1 MRVRPAIVD
10 DVPLIFAFIQ
20 KKARFDRDI
29 GAYSGTLAVTE
40 EKLRKML
47 FGAHPFAYVIFAE
60 QCDRPIGFALY
71 GFRFS
76 SFVGQPS
83 LWLDDLYVDED
94 RRSDGAGAVL
104 MRHLAQV
111 ALSNDC
117 THLAWTADARN
128 IRGLRFYARLG
139 ATIAEQVGD
148 RCFLKWEPTK
158 AALI

>member
-29 GAYSGTLAVTE
+29 GAYDGTLAVTE
-40 EKLRKML
+40 DKLRRML
-47 FGAHPFAYVIFAE
+47 FGEHPFACVIFAE

-83 LWLDDLYVDED
+83 IWLDDLYVDAD
-94 RRSDGAGAVL
+94 RRSKGAGILL
-104 MRHLAQV
+104 MRYLAQV
-111 ALSNDC
+111 ALSHDC

-128 IRGLRFYARLG
+128 IRGLSFYARLG
-139 ATIAEQVGD
+139 STVTEQVGD

-158 AALI
+158 AALV

>member
-20 KKARFDRDI
+20 KKAHFDRDI
-29 GAYSGTLAVTE
+29 GAYGGTLAVTE
-40 EKLRKML
+40 EKLHRML
-47 FGAHPFAYVIFAE
+47 FGKNPFAYVILAE
-60 QCDRPIGFALY
+60 HCDRPIGFALY

-83 LWLDDLYVDED
+83 IWLDDLYVNED
-94 RRSDGAGAVL
+94 RRSEGAGEML
-104 MRHLAQV
+104 MRYLAQV

-128 IRGLRFYARLG
+128 IRGLGFYARLG
-139 ATIAEQVGD
+139 ATVTEQVGD
-148 RCFLKWEPTK
+148 HCLLKWEPTE
-158 AALI
+158 ATFS

>member
-1 MRVRPAIVD
+1 MRVRPALVD
-10 DVPLIFAFIQ
+10 DVPLIFAFIE
-20 KKARFDRDI
+20 KKACFDREI
-29 GAYSGTLAVTE
+29 GAYNGTLAVTE
-40 EKLRKML
+40 EKLRRML
-47 FGAHPFAYVIFAE
+47 FGKHPFAYVVFAE

-94 RRSDGAGAVL
+94 RRSEGAGGML
-104 MRHLAQV
+104 MRYLAQV

-128 IRGLRFYARLG
+128 IRGLGFYARLG
-139 ATIAEQVGD
+139 AMIAEQVGD
-148 RCFLKWEPTK
+148 RCFLKWELLE
-158 AALI
+158 AYSS

>member
-29 GAYSGTLAVTE
+29 GAYGGTLAVTE
-40 EKLRKML
+40 EKLRNML
-47 FGAHPFAYVIFAE
+47 FRDHPFAYVTFAE
-60 QCDRPIGFALY
+60 QCDRPIGFAFY

-83 LWLDDLYVDED
+83 IWLDDLYVDAD
-94 RRSDGAGAVL
+94 RRSEGAGILL
-104 MRHLAQV
+104 MRYLAQV
-111 ALSNDC
+111 ALSHDC

-128 IRGLRFYARLG
+128 IRGLSFYARLG
-139 ATIAEQVGD
+139 ATVTEQVGD
-148 RCFLKWEPTK
+148 RCFLRWEPIKTS
-158 AALI
+158 

>member
-1 MRVRPAIVD
+1 MRVRPAIVN

-40 EKLRKML
+40 EKLCNML
-47 FGAHPFAYVIFAE
+47 FGAHPFACVIFAE

-83 LWLDDLYVDED
+83 IWLDDLYVDED
-94 RRSDGAGAVL
+94 RRSEGAGAML
-104 MRHLAQV
+104 MHYLAQV
-111 ALSNDC
+111 SLTNDC

-128 IRGLRFYARLG
+128 IRGLGFYARLG
-139 ATIAEQVGD
+139 ATVTEQIGD
-148 RCFLKWEPTK
+148 RCFLRWEPTK
-158 AALI
+158 TALS

>member
-1 MRVRPAIVD
+1 MRVRLASVEN
-10 DVPLIFAFIQ
+10 VPLIFAFIQ

-47 FGAHPFAYVIFAE
+47 FRDHPFAYVLFAE
-60 QCDRPIGFALY
+60 QCDRIIGFALY

-94 RRSDGAGAVL
+94 RRSDGAGAML

-117 THLAWTADARN
+117 TYLAWTADARN
-128 IRGLRFYARLG
+128 IRGLSFYARLG
-139 ATIAEQVGD
+139 ATITEQVGD

-158 AALI
+158 VALI